1 MISKR
6 NSKFINSLHIK
17 KYRNQHQ
24 AFSVEGEKNICEVL
38 NSDFTIQQL
47 FLTEE
52 AHRQVKSLVEAKRI
66 EVEICTIVEL
76 EKVSFFQSNNFG
88 VAVVDQPKQEKLVLV
103 KGRQYL
109 ALENVKDPG
118 NLGTILR
125 GADWYGVTDVICSE
139 HCVDVYNPK
148 VIASTMGSFIRIRVH
163 YVDLEEFL
171 SKFNLPIYGAV
182 LGGNIIHKMGKLT
195 PGILIMGNESKGM
208 SEQLKRK
215 CDKLLM
221 IPSFG
226 GAESLNVAMATTVL
240 LDNLKRLS

>member
-38 NSDFTIQQL
+38 NSDFTIQQI

-52 AHRQVKSLVEAKRI
+52 AYKEIKPLVHSKEI
-66 EVEICTIVEL
+66 EVEICTVTEL
-76 EKVSFFQSNNFG
+76 EKASFFQSNNFG
-88 VAVVDQPKQEKLVLV
+88 IAVVDQTKHEKISLVRG
-103 KGRQYL
+103 KQYL

-139 HCVDVYNPK
+139 NCVDVYNPK

-163 YVDLEEFL
+163 YVDLDEFL
-171 SKFNLPIYGAV
+171 NTTELPIYGAV
-182 LGGNIIHKMGKLT
+182 LGGKVIHEMNKLA

-208 SEQLKRK
+208 SEQMKAK
-215 CDKLLM
+215 CDELLM